1 MKCSLIGNPNVGKT
15 TIFNI
20 LTGSNQKIGNYPGV
34 TVQKKVGKIKDN
46 IELIDLPGIYSL
58 DSLSIEEKISLEY
71 LKTEKPDLI
80 INVIDS
86 SNLYRNLFLT
96 LQLKSF
102 NIPMILVLNMIDIAE
117 KNNMIIDTNKLSL
130 QFNCKIFAING
141 NKKSS
146 TKSLK
151 NFIENYQPINI
162 KNDEIN
168 KDESYDKIYEE
179 IDSILKSCL
188 KNNKY
193 IGKSKSEYIDKI
205 ILNKYLSLPIL
216 IIIFYLVFKITF
228 SWVGGPLSDIFSNLI
243 SNKFIPTIENLL
255 LSSSNLTKSFILDG
269 IISAVST
276 IISFLPI
283 ILSMFICLTF
293 LESCGYIA
301 RSAVLLDRFMGI
313 FGLSGK
319 AFLPM
324 LMSFGCT
331 VPAIMATRTFENDN
345 DRKTSIFLLPL
356 ISCSARLPVFL
367 LFTNIFFKEHRE
379 IVILFLYV
387 LSIIL
392 AIIIGLIMKSF
403 SKKNYSGEVFILEL
417 PNYKLPS
424 LSYIFKESLNK
435 ISSFFKKI
443 GTLILSISIII
454 WFLSNFNIYGFCSV
468 EDSFLYSIGTYISKI
483 FIPLGFGFWQAA
495 VSLITGLMAKEFIIS
510 SMGVAFGLNLHE
522 ILPTF
527 FSVQSSISFLVF
539 VLLYTPCISVLSTVK
554 HEYGMKLTIILTIY
568 QFLLAYSVSF
578 FVFNIINLFW

>member
-71 LKTEKPDLI
+71 LKTKKPDLI

-117 KNNMIIDTNKLSL
+117 KNNIIIDTNKLSL
-130 QFNCKIFAING
+130 HFDCKIFTVNG
-141 NKKSS
+141 NKKNS

-151 NFIENYQPINI
+151 NFIENYQPTNI
-162 KNDEIN
+162 EDKEIN
-168 KDESYDKIYEE
+168 KPKSYSKIYEE

-188 KNNKY
+188 KTNKS
-193 IGKSKSEYIDKI
+193 KTKNKSEYIDKI
-205 ILNKYLSLPIL
+205 VLNKYLSFPIL
-216 IIIFYLVFKITF
+216 ILIFYLIFKITF
-228 SWVGGPLSDIFSNLI
+228 SWIGGPLSDILSNLI
-243 SNKFIPTIENLL
+243 SNKFVPIIENLL
-255 LSSSNLTKSFILDG
+255 SSSSNLIKSFILDG
-269 IISAVST
+269 IVSAVST

-301 RSAVLLDRFMGI
+301 RSAILLDKFMGI

-367 LFTNIFFKEHRE
+367 LFTNIFFRDHRE
-379 IVILFLYV
+379 IVILSLYV
-387 LSIIL
+387 LGIIL
-392 AIIIGLIMKSF
+392 AIVIGLIMKSF
-403 SKKNYSGEVFILEL
+403 SKTNYSEEVFILEL

-424 LSYIFKESLNK
+424 LSYILKESLNK

-454 WFLSNFNIYGFCSV
+454 WFLSNFNMYGFCSV

-483 FIPLGFGFWQAA
+483 FVPLGFGFWQAS

-510 SMGVAFGLNLHE
+510 SMGVVFGSNLHE

-527 FSVQSSISFLVF
+527 FNVQSSISFLVF

-554 HEYGMKLTIILTIY
+554 HEYGIKFTIILTIY

-578 FVFNIINLFW
+578 FIFNIINLFW

>member
-117 KNNMIIDTNKLSL
+117 KNNIIIDTNKLSL

-193 IGKSKSEYIDKI
+193 IGKNKSEYIDKI

>member
-117 KNNMIIDTNKLSL
+117 KNNIIIDTNKLSL

-193 IGKSKSEYIDKI
+193 IGKNKSEYIDKI

-216 IIIFYLVFKITF
+216 FKI
-228 SWVGGPLSDIFSNLI
+228 
-243 SNKFIPTIENLL
+243 
-255 LSSSNLTKSFILDG
+255 
-269 IISAVST
+269 
-276 IISFLPI
+276 
-283 ILSMFICLTF
+283 
-293 LESCGYIA
+293 
-301 RSAVLLDRFMGI
+301 
-313 FGLSGK
+313 
-319 AFLPM
+319 
-324 LMSFGCT
+324 
-331 VPAIMATRTFENDN
+331 
-345 DRKTSIFLLPL
+345 
-356 ISCSARLPVFL
+356 
-367 LFTNIFFKEHRE
+367 
-379 IVILFLYV
+379 LY
-387 LSIIL
+387 
-392 AIIIGLIMKSF
+392 
-403 SKKNYSGEVFILEL
+403 
-417 PNYKLPS
+417 
-424 LSYIFKESLNK
+424 
-435 ISSFFKKI
+435 
-443 GTLILSISIII
+443 
-454 WFLSNFNIYGFCSV
+454 
-468 EDSFLYSIGTYISKI
+468 
-483 FIPLGFGFWQAA
+483 
-495 VSLITGLMAKEFIIS
+495 
-510 SMGVAFGLNLHE
+510 
-522 ILPTF
+522 
-527 FSVQSSISFLVF
+527 
-539 VLLYTPCISVLSTVK
+539 
-554 HEYGMKLTIILTIY
+554 
-568 QFLLAYSVSF
+568 
-578 FVFNIINLFW
+578 

>member
-20 LTGSNQKIGNYPGV
+20 LTRSNQKIGNYPGV

-117 KNNMIIDTNKLSL
+117 KNNIIIDTNKLSL

-193 IGKSKSEYIDKI
+193 IGKNKSEYIDKI

-417 PNYKLPS
+417 PNYKLP
-424 LSYIFKESLNK
+424 
-435 ISSFFKKI
+435 
-443 GTLILSISIII
+443 
-454 WFLSNFNIYGFCSV
+454 
-468 EDSFLYSIGTYISKI
+468 LY
-483 FIPLGFGFWQAA
+483 
-495 VSLITGLMAKEFIIS
+495 
-510 SMGVAFGLNLHE
+510 
-522 ILPTF
+522 
-527 FSVQSSISFLVF
+527 
-539 VLLYTPCISVLSTVK
+539 
-554 HEYGMKLTIILTIY
+554 Y
-568 QFLLAYSVSF
+568 QYQ
-578 FVFNIINLFW
+578 